1 MENLT
6 LRGLRY
12 PFPPA
17 ISEHADEVHR
27 GTAGWARRLGLLPDE
42 EARQLFD
49 VTGLG
54 RLVARTHPDSSLE
67 DLRLIS
73 DWYAWLFLH
82 DDVRDEAEVGRRPG
96 ELSEVDARFL
106 DLLEGAEP
114 TEQDAPLAQALHDLS
129 RRLRARLRQNG
140 LSDVWMRRFVR
151 VVEEHLDA
159 TLWEAA
165 NRARGTA
172 PDLKTYVRMRPLT
185 GGLSIVDELVEIVEG
200 THLPQE
206 VRDQASVRRLTDA
219 SHNVTCWANDVL
231 SLEKEL
237 RHGEVNNLVMVL
249 RDAEGLGLQEAVDR
263 AVAMHDAEVDAFV
276 GLSGN
281 LPVRAGRRRQ
291 ARALCLVP
299 RGPDEGGAR
308 LVLGDRALP
317 RAGGVI
323 PGYGR
328 RPRQWGSEAMSDS
341 AARASWG
348 LENQYPCARSQPI
361 SATRRK
367 PSSFSTPSATTP
379 MPRPCAKVAMVWTIS
394 AFSARLVPS
403 SIPWTNERSILRA
416 STGKRCRSPKEE

>member
-73 DWYAWLFLH
+73 DWYAWLFLQ

-129 RRLRARLRQNG
+129 RRLGARLRQNG

-299 RGPDEGGAR
+299 RGPDEG
-308 LVLGDRALP
+308 VLDWSLETGRYRVPAGSFP
-317 RAGGVI
+317 ATAGGLASGV
-323 PGYGR
+323 R
-328 RPRQWGSEAMSDS
+328 RR
-341 AARASWG
+341 
-348 LENQYPCARSQPI
+348 
-361 SATRRK
+361 
-367 PSSFSTPSATTP
+367 
-379 MPRPCAKVAMVWTIS
+379 
-394 AFSARLVPS
+394 
-403 SIPWTNERSILRA
+403 
-416 STGKRCRSPKEE
+416 